1 MPYEYEALVAALK
14 LTSTPV
20 AEYAWKTRPEGAYYV
35 VQLEFEKGS
44 AEGDGKKLD
53 RSWEGSLDLFYPK
66 LTDRND
72 LIDQTEEILAEIFGA
87 SWGLNSTQ
95 YETGTGLFHVEW
107 VFQCVDTPEE
117 PAPEPEPEGGDD
129 DGVQDDG

>member
-1 MPYEYEALVAALK
+1 MPSEYEDLIAALK

-20 AEYAWKTRPEGAYYV
+20 AEYGWKTRPEGAYYV
-35 VQLEFEKGS
+35 VQLEGDRGS
-44 AEGDGKKLD
+44 LDADGEKLD

-72 LIDQTEEILAEIFGA
+72 LIDQTEEILTEIFGA
-87 SWGLNSTQ
+87 SWDLNSTQ

-107 VFQCVDTPEE
+107 VFECLDEPEDDPEE
-117 PAPEPEPEGGDD
+117 AGEA
-129 DGVQDDG
+129 